1 MIRYKLKLN
10 VVMIVGLVAVAVLIT
25 SCGGDKDAPPA
36 DPPAEASNPDPTAA
50 PTEAPDPTAAPTE
63 APDPTA
69 APTQEA
75 SGGGGQ
81 GRVDLDAIFP
91 PGRGREL
98 SLGPCAACHS
108 FVPLVILQ
116 LTPEQ
121 WDQILRDHREKLPM
135 VGEEDFLILEDYLAE
150 NFGPD
155 DPVPEL
161 PEELLL
167 QWTSY

>member
-50 PTEAPDPTAAPTE
+50 PTEAPDPTAAPT
-63 APDPTA
+63 
-69 APTQEA
+69 QEA

-98 SLGPCAACHS
+98 ALGPCAACHS